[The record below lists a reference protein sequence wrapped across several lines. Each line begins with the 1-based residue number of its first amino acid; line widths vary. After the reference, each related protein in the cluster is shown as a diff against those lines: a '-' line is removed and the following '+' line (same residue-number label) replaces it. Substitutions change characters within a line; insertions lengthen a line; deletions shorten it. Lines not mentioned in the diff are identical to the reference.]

1 MVYNNC
7 MFIER
12 KVLKKIKNYKA
23 VETAKEIDYAED
35 GSAIINV
42 GLKHAD
48 DFYNPVCYKTYE
60 MINPE
65 VLRFIDENQK
75 GIPADKNLN
84 IDIAVEKRTTNDEK
98 KRIRDTV
105 KRHAAEEV
113 VALKSVLRRKL
124 ISGLTFFVL
133 GIILLLVGIMFDGE
147 SSSSVI
153 INTVVIIAWVFE
165 WDAIEMLL
173 FERHTLKRRLIRKF
187 NLLNAKVHIRQ
198 YSKAIIRE
206 YEIELDDEDKK
217 EENIVVEGEKKE

>member
-1 MVYNNC
+1 

-12 KVLKKIKNYKA
+12 KVLKKIRNYKA

-42 GLKHAD
+42 GLKHVD

-65 VLRFIDENQK
+65 VLHFIDDNQK

-84 IDIAVEKRTTNDEK
+84 IDISVERRTTNDEK

-113 VALKSVLRRKL
+113 VALKKRLNNNL
-124 ISGLTFFVL
+124 ISGLAFFVL
-133 GIILLLVGIMFDGE
+133 GIVLLLVGMLFDGE

-153 INTVVIIAWVFE
+153 VYTIVIIAWVFE
-165 WDAIEMLL
+165 WDAIEMLV
-173 FERHTLKRRLIRKF
+173 FDRHNLKQRLIRKF
-187 NLLNAKVHIRQ
+187 NLLNAKVHVRQ

-206 YEIELDDEDKK
+206 YEIELDDEEKK
-217 EENIVVEGEKKE
+217 EENNLEAEKKE